1 MFDMMLSLSQNDQ
14 VESNLSKELPK
25 LRMNLTTVHV
35 ADRIGSVINNDYR
48 WSFWAEHVVR
58 VGNEKVGF

>member
-25 LRMNLTTVHV
+25 LRMNLTTVPV
-35 ADRIGSVINNDYR
+35 ADRIGSVINNYYTGR
-48 WSFWAEHVVR
+48 
-58 VGNEKVGF
+58 

>member
-35 ADRIGSVINNDYR
+35 AGRIGSVINNDYR
-48 WSFWAEHVVR
+48 NIDDHKFEQ
-58 VGNEKVGF
+58 NM

>member
-35 ADRIGSVINNDYR
+35 AGRIGSVINNDYR
-48 WSFWAEHVVR
+48 
-58 VGNEKVGF
+58 

>member
-48 WSFWAEHVVR
+48 NIDDHKFEQ
-58 VGNEKVGF
+58 NM

>member
-25 LRMNLTTVHV
+25 LRMNLTTVTVHV
-35 ADRIGSVINNDYR
+35 AGRIGSVINNEYR
-48 WSFWAEHVVR
+48 
-58 VGNEKVGF
+58 

>member
-1 MFDMMLSLSQNDQ
+1 MFDMMLSLSQNNQ

-35 ADRIGSVINNDYR
+35 ADRIGSVIKNDTCNR
-48 WSFWAEHVVR
+48 
-58 VGNEKVGF
+58 

>member
-35 ADRIGSVINNDYR
+35 LADRIGSVINNDYR
-48 WSFWAEHVVR
+48 NIDDHKFEQ
-58 VGNEKVGF
+58 NM